1 MPRLLNVRVDL
12 YFFSLHTSLSPQHR
26 SDCGWIPLT
35 IKPWGL
41 SELFPPH
48 HASVSVKLAPNTVS
62 LLLPDDCNL
71 TWISDWVRNNLPYRR
86 LPDPFCA
93 STETGFRCLRCS
105 GGSSTPPPAL
115 LGSDSGTHTHTK
127 KKKSVYTDSSHYLL
141 LSLPL
146 SWLFLWFAVLG
157 GALNPPFYSAH
168 QLISPPIYPSHNELL
183 CLHYVP
189 VLLHQPGG
197 EAPARL
203 ETRGWG
209 GEVGGKGRG
218 LSGEETEEE
227 ERGDGGTGE
236 SPQLSRAAQWVSRR
250 LTLSGCVV

>member
-115 LGSDSGTHTHTK
+115 LGSDSGTHTHTHK
-127 KKKSVYTDSSHYLL
+127 KKKKCLHRLITL
-141 LSLPL
+141 
-146 SWLFLWFAVLG
+146 
-157 GALNPPFYSAH
+157 PPFILTSVLAFLVICCPRGSPESPFLQRPSAH
-168 QLISPPIYPSHNELL
+168 LATHLPIS
-183 CLHYVP
+183 
-189 VLLHQPGG
+189 
-197 EAPARL
+197 
-203 ETRGWG
+203 
-209 GEVGGKGRG
+209 
-218 LSGEETEEE
+218 
-227 ERGDGGTGE
+227 
-236 SPQLSRAAQWVSRR
+236 
-250 LTLSGCVV
+250 